1 MPDETNALLQKILE
15 VQQELLAAYRE
26 EAERVAD
33 FRKTAVE
40 MQKASHRRG
49 LIAAFIV
56 IIGGVIIFA
65 GMIANR

>member
-1 MPDETNALLQKILE
+1 MPDETNALLQQILQ

-26 EAERVAD
+26 ETERVAD

-40 MQKASHRRG
+40 MQKVGHRRG

-56 IIGGVIIFA
+56 VIGGVIILA